1 MLLTYLLRLNGITAE
16 SSTNRKSDRGSH
28 ADEAAVWDDPQQ
40 WTNPTVHPT
49 ARSESD
55 AICNENTHHLLF

>member
-40 WTNPTVHPT
+40 
-49 ARSESD
+49 
-55 AICNENTHHLLF
+55 